1 MKKPRTV
8 QPNIIDQSKN
18 KNEKQKQKEQNDI
31 TNRPAIHPRFD
42 HASVKSDTLRPANPS
57 QNLYPQASQAKEENL
72 PVVDSGM
79 KPVIKMEERK
89 MWRTTWT
96 AEGSKEP
103 FDKYIIRKRNE
114 VMDAVARPET
124 DAKSGASAEAGLKRT
139 DKREIFHVQWLFSI
153 LSYYFISI
161 FTRIFQ
167 FTSSIFVSRIFSY
180 NF

>member
-8 QPNIIDQSKN
+8 QPNINDQSKN
-18 KNEKQKQKEQNDI
+18 KNEKQKQKEQNDN
-31 TNRPAIHPRFD
+31 TNKLATHPRFD
-42 HASVKSDTLRPANPS
+42 HASVKSDTLRPVNPS
-57 QNLYPQASQAKEENL
+57 QNLYPQASQAKVENL
-72 PVVDSGM
+72 PAVDSGM

-114 VMDAVARPET
+114 VMDTVARPET
-124 DAKSGASAEAGLKRT
+124 DAKSGAPAEAGLERT
-139 DKREIFHVQWLFSI
+139 DKCETFSCSVAVLNTI
-153 LSYYFISI
+153 LMFYSYLHKNISI
-161 FTRIFQ
+161 CVLN
-167 FTSSIFVSRIFSY
+167 FVSRIFC